1 MYGSSLPLKPALR
14 TPMHRDAIFHSD
26 PAVMSGAPVFTGTRV
41 PVQNLLDY
49 IDAGTSLDEFLADF
63 PGVQRKQ
70 ASEFLKQ
77 HRAGSI

>member
-1 MYGSSLPLKPALR
+1 
-14 TPMHRDAIFHSD
+14 MHRDDIVQCD
-26 PAVMSGAPVFTGTRV
+26 PTIMSGVPVFTGTRV

-49 IDAGTSLDEFLADF
+49 IDAGTSLDEFLEDF
-63 PGVQRKQ
+63 PGVKREQ